1 MLCTIWFLHRIVFK
15 SLESYPVWKNKAH
28 HQAWQIKRWIYS
40 RVGSFFFSCFRRNE
54 RFCVWFLLW
63 HPKPNSNSWNGY
75 HLSTRQ
81 DGLISNILK
90 CELMCTHIQN
100 NWTYAV
106 WVTHLTDEKKNKI
119 VKQFCDGFTS
129 TSKMVAPER
138 MKNHQIGCV
147 FF

>member
-40 RVGSFFFSCFRRNE
+40 RVGSFFFLLLSSKWKILRVIFVMTSQTDFEFLKWLPFVHQTRWVDLKHFNMWTHVYTHSKQLNLRSLSYTSDRR
-54 RFCVWFLLW
+54 
-63 HPKPNSNSWNGY
+63 
-75 HLSTRQ
+75 
-81 DGLISNILK
+81 
-90 CELMCTHIQN
+90 
-100 NWTYAV
+100 
-106 WVTHLTDEKKNKI
+106 KKKI
-119 VKQFCDGFTS
+119 VNQFCDGFTS

-138 MKNHQIGCV
+138 MKNHRIGCV